1 MLGITPGVQETN
13 WVQQQRSSVDPM
25 CRFQLDRGNRIGRR
39 DLVDFRLEIQRE
51 VLGYLYKMRQEGVYT
66 VTSKHLDMEQGGK
79 RKGTRSI
86 K

>member
-1 MLGITPGVQETN
+1 MTPCIG
-13 WVQQQRSSVDPM
+13 SSQIEGT
-25 CRFQLDRGNRIGRR
+25 RAGIGRR
-39 DLVDFRLEIQRE
+39 DLVDFRLEIQGE
-51 VLGYLYKMRQEGVYT
+51 VLGYLYEMRQEGVYT